1 MGEDTQAIRAEIAAT
16 REHMGE
22 TADAIAYRADVK
34 ARTKDRVNSKIDR
47 VRDRLGL
54 GVSRVTAAAP
64 SPDDVRDGA
73 ARAAG
78 LAQENPLGLAI
89 GSVAV
94 GFLVGLAMPATRVE
108 NERLGP
114 IADEVK
120 EQAVHTGQEA
130 LGHVREI
137 AQDAAAGAVAAA
149 QESGQ
154 EHADELK
161 ASAQDSVEHVKD
173 AAQSHA

>member
-1 MGEDTQAIRAEIAAT
+1 MGEDTQTIRAEIAAT
-16 REHMGE
+16 REQMGE

-34 ARTKDRVNSKIDR
+34 ARAKDRVGSTIGG
-47 VRDRLGL
+47 VRDKLGL
-54 GVSRVTAAAP
+54 GVSQVSAAAP
-64 SPDDVRDGA
+64 SASDVREGA

-78 LAQENPLGLAI
+78 IAQENPLGLAI

-94 GFLVGLAMPATRVE
+94 GFLVGLALPATLVE

-120 EQAVHTGQEA
+120 EQAAHTGQEA
-130 LGHVREI
+130 LGHVREV

-154 EHADELK
+154 EHAEELK
-161 ASAQDSVEHVKD
+161 ASAQDSVHHVRD
-173 AAQSHA
+173 AAQSHN

>member
-16 REHMGE
+16 REQMGE

-34 ARTKDRVNSKIDR
+34 ARTKDRVSSKVDG
-47 VRDRLGL
+47 VRHRLGL
-54 GVSRVTAAAP
+54 GVSRVSAAAP
-64 SPDDVRDGA
+64 SADEVRDGA
-73 ARAAG
+73 VRAAG

-137 AQDAAAGAVAAA
+137 AQDAAAGAAAA
-149 QESGQ
+149 VHDSGH
-154 EHADELK
+154 EHAEELK
-161 ASAQDSVEHVKD
+161 ASAQDGVEQVRD
-173 AAQSHA
+173 AVQARQ